1 MLFLTAPLSV
11 ESRLPLTSSTVMLVW
26 VFCKSLLKIHHLFS
40 LLGNQSFLFI
50 DCAVQKNIQQILD
63 MAFSLQGFH
72 KKRMPFILR
81 LLRCVLLLPCPEM
94 MEVIRQHLV
103 ASSPRWYAR
112 AFRSRGDTSLG
123 AYPIRTVIQFSRCIG
138 DLQAQFSE
146 KRYSFPYIQKV
157 GKVRKN
163 AWISTLIEMEMEYA
177 TEAHCSGKIERSACR
192 GF

>member
-1 MLFLTAPLSV
+1 MILSAV
-11 ESRLPLTSSTVMLVW
+11 LPECRS
-26 VFCKSLLKIHHLFS
+26 
-40 LLGNQSFLFI
+40 
-50 DCAVQKNIQQILD
+50 
-63 MAFSLQGFH
+63 
-72 KKRMPFILR
+72 
-81 LLRCVLLLPCPEM
+81 CPE
-94 MEVIRQHLV
+94 IFP
-103 ASSPRWYAR
+103 AFSPRWYAR

-146 KRYSFPYIQKV
+146 KRRPFLYIQKV

-163 AWISTLIEMEMEYA
+163 AWISTLIEMEMNYA